1 MSYKTEPP
9 DTLKDISRN
18 WFHMENNDRLTT
30 VELLVLIPAAEYLL
44 GVQNSSKH
52 FSGSLFLIWP
62 SGIRNLDSRES
73 DSFYCAVITPF
84 PELSTVCFRI
94 MGFIIKCHQLQDY
107 RHQRRF

>member
-18 WFHMENNDRLTT
+18 MENNDRLTT

>member
-1 MSYKTEPP
+1 VSYKTEPP

-18 WFHMENNDRLTT
+18 MENNDRLTT

-84 PELSTVCFRI
+84 PDLSTVCFRI

>member
-1 MSYKTEPP
+1 
-9 DTLKDISRN
+9 
-18 WFHMENNDRLTT
+18 MENNDRLTT

-107 RHQRRF
+107 RQQRRF

>member
-18 WFHMENNDRLTT
+18 MENNDRLTT

-84 PELSTVCFRI
+84 PDLSTVCFRI

>member
-18 WFHMENNDRLTT
+18 MENNDRLTT

-94 MGFIIKCHQLQDY
+94 MGFIIKCLQLQDY